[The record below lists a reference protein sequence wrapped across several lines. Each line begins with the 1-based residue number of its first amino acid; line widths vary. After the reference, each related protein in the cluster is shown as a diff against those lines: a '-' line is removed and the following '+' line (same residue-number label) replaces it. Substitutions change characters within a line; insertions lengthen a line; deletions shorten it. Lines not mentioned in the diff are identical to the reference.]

1 MGVNQVDAVV
11 VATPKNVNGWTTLLL
26 LLLLLQL
33 LLLLLLLLLLIFEV
47 DVGGIIALVVV
58 PVADII
64 LKPLSKLSYNHLP
77 NPIRFE

>member
-11 VATPKNVNGWTTLLL
+11 VATPKNVNGWTTL

>member
-11 VATPKNVNGWTTLLL
+11 VATPKNVNGWTTLL

>member
-11 VATPKNVNGWTTLLL
+11 VATPKNVNGWTT

>member
-11 VATPKNVNGWTTLLL
+11 VATPKNVNGWTT
-26 LLLLLQL
+26 
-33 LLLLLLLLLLIFEV
+33 LLLLLLLLLIFEV